1 MRSPGL
7 DAAAVNSPAL
17 ETSLTPYLAR
27 LAAEWEL
34 DAPGEQ
40 WSEFD
45 ATCCFVDI
53 SGFTALSERLARR
66 GRIGAEELTEV
77 LNFVFGKM
85 LAVAY
90 EKGGSLLKFG
100 GDALLLAF
108 FEGDHAVL
116 ASQASVAMRAA
127 LREAR
132 TFPTSVGRLNLR
144 MSVGVHSGRF
154 QFFRVGASHK
164 ELLVAGPAATATTRM
179 EQIAEAG
186 EIVVSTATA
195 ERLPARAIG
204 ARKGDGHLLRWRA
217 VVEGGPGARA
227 VRSVDPAVVDLGIP
241 VALRQHLHH
250 GAGDSEHRLASVGFV
265 KFQGTDD
272 HIASHGPLAT
282 AAALDE
288 LVTATQQAADAE
300 GVTFLASDIDA
311 NGGKLILVAGVPT
324 ARDDDEGRMLR
335 AARAIL
341 DRTFAVP
348 VKVGVN
354 RGHVFAGDVG
364 APFRRSFTV
373 MGDTVNLAARLMA
386 AAKPGEL
393 YATADVLDRSRTI
406 FATEALEPFHVK
418 GKAQPVQAYRVG
430 EQTGVRTVTAS
441 SLPFVG
447 REDVMARL
455 RSLAGVSETGHVVEI
470 EADRGAG
477 KTRLLDEFV
486 AICSRRAL
494 MVQSEAYAS
503 ASPYLALRA
512 PLRAL
517 LGIDAEDPSKGGL
530 QLAEL
535 VATAAPD
542 SAARAPLLAPLVDVD
557 LPPTAESAAIAEQFW
572 RDAAGGVLVE
582 VLAAIAPD
590 LVVIVDDAQ
599 WLDDASGG
607 VLERVFASA
616 HDRGFL
622 CLTARRPISTG
633 FRPAAPDDTIAL
645 TPLDDAIASDLVD
658 TLTAA
663 APLRPHERDQLV
675 ARAAGNPL
683 FLEEL
688 LRLARASDFDAL
700 PETLDAVAT
709 QQIDALPPAARRVVR
724 YASVLGRVFNTQRL
738 LELLGSDG
746 LDDDAARAIAS
757 CILSADDQMQF
768 RHALLQEAAYEG
780 LPFRKRIELHRRAG
794 EAIER
799 HPSRETEADKALLS
813 LHFFRAQEW
822 TLTWDY
828 ARAAGRQAAET
839 HAPAEAAIHFEHA
852 ITAARRLGDVPA
864 PEVVEILMHL
874 AKALEM
880 LGLYVK
886 ADEIYRRAA
895 ASLPDDPLERA
906 RIAERRSYMRCEYLG
921 QPAAAVRHIRAG
933 IALLDAES
941 APDEATDRM
950 RARLL
955 AREADLRS
963 RQGRLRVAEQLCRE
977 AIASAE
983 RLGEDRALAMA
994 LTVLDSCLLDLNRAE
1009 EATNMPRALEAYERL
1024 GDQRYVA
1031 ISLANLGTVAHMASR
1046 WLEAAAYFLSAT
1058 EASTKVGDLGMA
1070 ANARANLGEIRVDQG
1085 QLEEA
1090 EALLVPAVRTLE
1102 AFGYRFAAA
1111 SAMLHLGRARV
1122 FHRDDDEGFAMLRI
1136 AAAMLDDAHA
1146 PVYAL
1151 QARARTAEAAVF
1163 AGDLDL
1169 ATSALVEARAYERT
1183 IGESQYG
1190 SLVDRVEVTLTVTA
1204 GEHARARQLLV
1215 SAEPRARKSGA
1226 KYELLCLLA
1235 LADRLGMGAG
1245 DREEI
1250 ELARELGVAR
1260 LAALPEL
1267 SRP

>member
-1 MRSPGL
+1 
-7 DAAAVNSPAL
+7 L

-34 DAPGEQ
+34 DTPGER

-116 ASQASVAMRAA
+116 GSQAAVAMRAA

-204 ARKGDGHLLRWRA
+204 SPKGDGHLLRWRA

-227 VRSVDPAVVDLGIP
+227 VRSVDPAVIDLGIP

-272 HIASHGPLAT
+272 HLASHGADAT

-348 VKVGVN
+348 VKIGVN

-393 YATADVLDRSRTI
+393 YATADVLDRSRTM

-418 GKAQPVQAYRVG
+418 GKAQPIQAYRVG
-430 EQTGVRTVTAS
+430 DQTGVRTVATS

-447 REDVMARL
+447 REDVIARL
-455 RSLAGVSETGHVVEI
+455 SSLAEASDTGYVVDI

-477 KTRLLDEFV
+477 KTRLLEEFV
-486 AICSRRAL
+486 TACHRRVL
-494 MVQSEAYAS
+494 VIRGEAYAS
-503 ASPYLALRA
+503 SSPYLALRE
-512 PLRAL
+512 PLREL
-517 LGIDAEDPSKGGL
+517 LEIDAEDSSKAGL
-530 QLAEL
+530 QLADRVAAL
-535 VATAAPD
+535 VPEKAA
-542 SAARAPLLAPLVDVD
+542 LAPLFAQLLGLD
-557 LPPTAESAAIAEQFW
+557 LSPTPESAAIAEKFW
-572 RDAAGGVLVE
+572 RDTVGGLLTE
-582 VLAAIAPD
+582 VLAAAAPD
-590 LVVIVDDAQ
+590 LLLVVDDAQ

-607 VLERVFASA
+607 VLERVFVAA
-616 HDRGFL
+616 RDRGFL
-622 CLTARRPISTG
+622 CVTARRPAVGG
-633 FRPAAPDDTIAL
+633 FRPAEPDDTIVLA
-645 TPLDDAIASDLVD
+645 PLDEKTASDLVD
-658 TLTAA
+658 TVTAA
-663 APLRPHERDQLV
+663 APLRPQERDQVV
-675 ARAAGNPL
+675 ARAAGSPL

-700 PETLDAVAT
+700 PETLDAVAM
-709 QQIDALPPAARRVVR
+709 QEIDALPPAARRVVR
-724 YASVLGRVFNTQRL
+724 YASVLGRVFRPQLL
-738 LELLGSDG
+738 LELLGSDA
-746 LDDDAARAIAS
+746 LEPAVSRAVSSQIVSAAEH
-757 CILSADDQMQF
+757 MHF
-768 RHALLQEAAYEG
+768 RHALLQEAAYES
-780 LPFRKRIELHRRAG
+780 LPFRKRVELHRRAG

-799 HPSRETEADKALLS
+799 DVARDLEGDVALLS

-822 TLTWDY
+822 ASAWTY
-828 ARAAGRQAAET
+828 ARGAGRQAAES
-839 HAPAEAAIHFEHA
+839 HAPAEAATHFEQA
-852 ITAARRLGDVPA
+852 IVAARRLGDVPA
-864 PEVVEILMHL
+864 RDVVETYMQL
-874 AKALEM
+874 AKALVT
-880 LGLYVK
+880 LGLFVK
-886 ADEIYRRAA
+886 ADGIYRRAA
-895 ASLPDDPLERA
+895 AALSDDPLERA
-906 RIAERRSYMRCEYLG
+906 LIGERRSYVRCEYMG
-921 QPAAAVRHIRAG
+921 QPVAAVRHIRAG
-933 IALLDAES
+933 IALLDAVPV
-941 APDEATDRM
+941 PDDEKERV

-955 AREADLRS
+955 AREADLRC
-963 RQGRLRVAEQLCRE
+963 RQGRLREAERLCR
-977 AIASAE
+977 AVIASAG

-994 LTVLDSCLLDLNRAE
+994 LTVLDSCLLDLNRGD

-1024 GDQRYVA
+1024 GDQLYVA
-1031 ISLANLGTVAHMASR
+1031 ITLGNLGAVAHMTSR
-1046 WLEAAAYFLSAT
+1046 WLDAADYCMSAM
-1058 EASTKVGDLGMA
+1058 EASTKVGDLGA
-1070 ANARANLGEIRVDQG
+1070 AAIARATLGEIQVGQG
-1085 QLEEA
+1085 RLDDA
-1090 EALLVPAVRTLE
+1090 VALLVPAVRTLE
-1102 AFGYRFAAA
+1102 SFGYRLPAA
-1111 SAMLHLGRARV
+1111 STMLHLGRARV
-1122 FHRDDDEGFAMLRI
+1122 FLGDTDEGFAMLRT
-1136 AAAMLDDAHA
+1136 ATATLDDARV
-1146 PVYAL
+1146 PVYSL
-1151 QARARTAEAAVF
+1151 EARARTAEAAVF
-1163 AGDLDL
+1163 AGDLEL
-1169 ATSALVEARAYERT
+1169 ATRALVEARAYERT

-1190 SLVDRVEVTLTVTA
+1190 SLVDRVEVTLA
-1204 GEHARARQLLV
+1204 IKACEDARAVELLV
-1215 SAEPRARKSGA
+1215 AAEPRARKSSA

-1235 LADRLGMGAG
+1235 LADHLGIGG
-1245 DREEI
+1245 SEQERG

-1267 SRP
+1267 SRLDRQ